1 MTQVKWQD
9 PTCVSFSK
17 PAANRRAHNASST
30 YGALTPSSGKKSARW
45 TGCSWQPV
53 LARARQL
60 RRARTL
66 PTTRQHGMAR
76 RVQVILL
83 GEWWNT
89 KTATC
94 SPRPCPR
101 CAERCGTVILRC
113 PTESPCTVQSG
124 PMHFQTLRGLRARLA
139 ASAPLHHASQRS
151 YTARTNRCI
160 CAVPF
165 AGRVLHLA
173 CRPLHIARCMRLAR
187 SVLFAALERVAV
199 PAARFG
205 PHSGGGTFTQHSACH
220 SSHVTFHL

>member
-1 MTQVKWQD
+1 
-9 PTCVSFSK
+9 
-17 PAANRRAHNASST
+17 
-30 YGALTPSSGKKSARW
+30 
-45 TGCSWQPV
+45 
-53 LARARQL
+53 
-60 RRARTL
+60 
-66 PTTRQHGMAR
+66 MAR

-113 PTESPCTVQSG
+113 PTELPCTVQSG
-124 PMHFQTLRGLRARLA
+124 QMHFQTLRGLRARLA

-205 PHSGGGTFTQHSACH
+205 PHSGGGTFTEHSACH
-220 SSHVTFHL
+220 SSHVTFHVWRVASNGHRAMPSLQRATCSAHHVLQRSATAVSPFCANRGPGDVPR

>member
-113 PTESPCTVQSG
+113 PTELPCTVQSG
-124 PMHFQTLRGLRARLA
+124 QMHFQTLRGLRARLA
-139 ASAPLHHASQRS
+139 ASAPLHHA
-151 YTARTNRCI
+151 RTK
-160 CAVPF
+160 
-165 AGRVLHLA
+165 L
-173 CRPLHIARCMRLAR
+173 
-187 SVLFAALERVAV
+187 
-199 PAARFG
+199 
-205 PHSGGGTFTQHSACH
+205 H
-220 SSHVTFHL
+220 SSHQSMHMRRPVCRARATLGMPSVAYRTLHAFGTFCVVRSFGASGCPGGAIRSPQRRWNVHTAFSMPF